1 MIDEAF
7 LSKRQKT
14 ENYMTVTTAFWT
26 ESQIFLCFAVSPCPA
41 LSLLIVTLTIM
52 LCHKTTANGSQA
64 LILKNCLESSSA
76 GPGMLW
82 LYSGSSHL
90 ADAPVLFSRYITQLS
105 WLHAPIGRGGGHKI
119 YLCLWIPLSLL
130 FCISSTL
137 PFIEKIYFNIL
148 VKRKWI

>member
-64 LILKNCLESSSA
+64 LILKNCLESRDAVIILRVISSR
-76 GPGMLW
+76 GC
-82 LYSGSSHL
+82 SG
-90 ADAPVLFSRYITQLS
+90 AFLS
-105 WLHAPIGRGGGHKI
+105 LHNTIILTTCSDRARRRAQNI
-119 YLCLWIPLSLL
+119 YLSLDPTVPCFASVL
-130 FCISSTL
+130 LYPSLT
-137 PFIEKIYFNIL
+137 IYFIIL
-148 VKRKWI
+148 VKRK